1 MMNIDL
7 LSRHLEPQSREATAL
22 SDIELSS
29 VVRNA
34 LGWNTYV
41 PASISSSVQNSM
53 VTLSGTCTCR
63 HESDAAL
70 ATVNDIEGI
79 AGVENLIRLER
90 RNLKRETD
98 VSLRP
103 AAHHSATGQM
113 TLKVNTWSWSPIEA
127 EPPAA
132 AGEQW
137 VSP

>member
-7 LSRHLEPQSREATAL
+7 LSRHLEPRSREAMVLA
-22 SDIELSS
+22 DVELSS

-41 PASISSSVQNSM
+41 PASISSSVQNAI

-63 HESDAAL
+63 HESAAAL
-70 ATVNDIEGI
+70 ATVNDIEGL
-79 AGVENLIRLER
+79 AGIQDLIRLER
-90 RNLKRETD
+90 RQMKRD
-98 VSLRP
+98 NGVSVRP
-103 AAHHSATGQM
+103 AAHHSANGQM
-113 TLKVNTWSWSPIEA
+113 TLKVNTWSWSPAEA
-127 EPPAA
+127 EPPGA

>member
-1 MMNIDL
+1 MMKFDL

-41 PASISSSVQNSM
+41 PDSISASVQNAI

-70 ATVNDIEGI
+70 ATVSDIEGI
-79 AGVENLIRLER
+79 AGIENLIPLER
-90 RNLKRETD
+90 RQMKRHTD
-98 VSLRP
+98 VSVRP

-113 TLKVNTWSWSPIEA
+113 TLKVNTWSWSPAEA
-127 EPPAA
+127 EPPGA